1 MNARIIAL
9 SAILFAQPA
18 LAIDVQLGD
27 IKDSRATG
35 QFFNGMEVELKLVGD
50 EMADAKAIRTK
61 LAVAVDS
68 TGRELLDPNKIEKDF
83 QALDRFGGM
92 SDNKVTLKLNN
103 PARKAESMKELKGT
117 IELFVP
123 KNDPQA
129 TISLKGF
136 KSISGK
142 PIDAPA
148 LKAAGIE
155 LTLLTAAQAAGQQK
169 QDTEK
174 KIAEIAA
181 GLIPRH
187 ADSKSAE
194 KDPETKSEMEANAGS
209 ARTSAAQAAASRE
222 VSKADAGAIRIDAA
236 GFDKMQNVMVYDSY
250 PAGTGKQVNF
260 QKNLEDSWIDYAVD
274 APKGGTYSVVLKLA
288 APNRDQVLNI
298 TVGTSPAANLA
309 VPNTRGLWDT
319 TTPLDLKL
327 EQGKQTLRI
336 SAPFQRGIAIKWM
349 ELKQK

>member
-1 MNARIIAL
+1 MNSRIIAL

-27 IKDSRATG
+27 IKDSRTTG

-61 LAVAVDS
+61 VATAIDS
-68 TGRELLDPNKIEKDF
+68 TGRELLDPSKIEKDF

-103 PARKAESMKELKGT
+103 PARKAESMKELRGT

-129 TISLKGF
+129 TIGLKGF

-174 KIAEIAA
+174 KIAEMRAQGMSEEMIQMASSFASGFGGSDENGITIQLKDPNSKLVSIDFLTAA
-181 GLIPRH
+181 GEKIDSNGSMTSGGTVVKYFNQPIP
-187 ADSKSAE
+187 D
-194 KDPETKSEMEANAGS
+194 D
-209 ARTSAAQAAASRE
+209 AQ
-222 VSKADAGAIRIDAA
+222 
-236 GFDKMQNVMVYDSY
+236 VMVYVIS
-250 PAGTGKQVNF
+250 PKALVNVPI
-260 QKNLEDSWIDYAVD
+260 QLS
-274 APKGGTYSVVLKLA
+274 
-288 APNRDQVLNI
+288 NI
-298 TVGTSPAANLA
+298 TLP
-309 VPNTRGLWDT
+309 
-319 TTPLDLKL
+319 
-327 EQGKQTLRI
+327 
-336 SAPFQRGIAIKWM
+336 
-349 ELKQK
+349 